1 MGENLEMKSVEA
13 AVEQGDMEAQF
24 NLGNMYYN
32 GEGTEV
38 NYEKALYWWEKAA
51 EQGDADAQFNLGDM
65 YYEGEG
71 TEVNYEKALY
81 WWKKAA
87 EQGDAEA
94 QFNLGRMYCQGE
106 GTEVNYE
113 KALYWWE
120 KAAEQD
126 DVRAQFN
133 VGLIFFRGLGTEVNY
148 EKALY
153 WYEKAAEQGDAK
165 AQFATADMYYCS
177 YGEGMSWDKEKALY
191 WFEKAA
197 AQGNKTA
204 QFKTGCMYY
213 KGDGTKR
220 SKEKALYWWEQ
231 AAAQGHERAQ
241 EYIKANS
248 NKTQKTSVKNLSN
261 TVELKDFSASER
273 YENEY
278 EACAKVWDRILHIS
292 VTADILP
299 LEDMLPMINVMLK
312 GLDGQKEAFFN
323 DLVDSYLPQAED
335 WVLNLCEESEEDSTD
350 EKRCFITDDYNEIYL
365 PISKEDFLDSLNL
378 SIYVSYDKDES
389 DILVDG
395 YINCQPDY
403 FAGHSIEFIVDG
415 KGNFEIEGLAG

>member
-1 MGENLEMKSVEA
+1 MSENFEMKSIEA
-13 AVEQGDMEAQF
+13 
-24 NLGNMYYN
+24 
-32 GEGTEV
+32 
-38 NYEKALYWWEKAA
+38 AA
-51 EQGDADAQFNLGDM
+51 EQGDM
-65 YYEGEG
+65 
-71 TEVNYEKALY
+71 
-81 WWKKAA
+81 
-87 EQGDAEA
+87 EA

-120 KAAEQD
+120 KAAEQG

-133 VGLIFFRGLGTEVNY
+133 VGLIFSRGLGTEVNY

-153 WYEKAAEQGDAK
+153 WFEKAAEQGDVG
-165 AQFATADMYYCS
+165 AQYSVGYMYYN
-177 YGEGMSWDKEKALY
+177 GEGTEVNYKKALY

-197 AQGNKTA
+197 EQGYVKA
-204 QFKTGCMYY
+204 QFATGCIYY
-213 KGDGTKR
+213 KGEGTKR
-220 SKEKALYWWEQ
+220 NKEKALYWWEQ
-231 AAAQGHERAQ
+231 AAAQGNKRAQ
-241 EYIKANS
+241 EYIEANS
-248 NKTQKTSVKNLSN
+248 NNTPKTSVKNLSN
-261 TVELKDFSASER
+261 TVKLKDFSASER
-273 YENEY
+273 YEDEY
-278 EACAKVWDRILHIS
+278 KACAKVWDKNLYIS

-299 LEDMLPMINVMLK
+299 LEDMIPMINDMLK
-312 GLDGQKEAFFN
+312 GLNSQKEAFFN

-395 YINCQPDY
+395 YINCEPDY

>member
-13 AVEQGDMEAQF
+13 AAEQGDMGAQF
-24 NLGNMYYN
+24 HLGNMYYN

-51 EQGDADAQFNLGDM
+51 EQG
-65 YYEGEG
+65 
-71 TEVNYEKALY
+71 
-81 WWKKAA
+81 
-87 EQGDAEA
+87 
-94 QFNLGRMYCQGE
+94 
-106 GTEVNYE
+106 
-113 KALYWWE
+113 
-120 KAAEQD
+120 

-153 WYEKAAEQGDAK
+153 WYEKAAKQGDADAQFNLGNMYYNGEGTEVNYKKALYWYEKAAEQGDAD
-165 AQFATADMYYCS
+165 AQFETADMYYYS

-197 AQGNKTA
+197 AQGHITA

-220 SKEKALYWWEQ
+220 NKEKALYWWEQ

-241 EYIKANS
+241 EYIEANS

-261 TVELKDFSASER
+261 TLKLKDFSESDD
-273 YENEY
+273 ENEY
-278 EACAKVWDRILHIS
+278 DACANLWDKNLYIS

-299 LEDMLPMINVMLK
+299 LEDMIPMINDMLK
-312 GLDGQKEAFFN
+312 GLDSQKEAFFN
-323 DLVDSYLPQAED
+323 DLADSYIPYAEE
-335 WVLNLCEESEEDSTD
+335 WVLTLCEESEEDSTD
-350 EKRCFITDDYNEIYL
+350 EKRCFITEDYNEIYL
-365 PISKEDFLDSLNL
+365 PISKEDFLNSLNL

-395 YINCQPDY
+395 YIYCNPDY

>member
-1 MGENLEMKSVEA
+1 MGENLEMNNLEA
-13 AVEQGDMEAQF
+13 TAEQGDMEAQF
-24 NLGNMYYN
+24 HLGC
-32 GEGTEV
+32 
-38 NYEKALYWWEKAA
+38 
-51 EQGDADAQFNLGDM
+51 
-65 YYEGEG
+65 
-71 TEVNYEKALY
+71 
-81 WWKKAA
+81 
-87 EQGDAEA
+87 
-94 QFNLGRMYCQGE
+94 MYCQGE

-120 KAAEQD
+120 KAAEQG

-165 AQFATADMYYCS
+165 AQFTTADMYYCS

-197 AQGNKTA
+197 EQGHIKA

-220 SKEKALYWWEQ
+220 SKEKALYWWEL
-231 AAAQGHERAQ
+231 AAAQGHEWAQ

-248 NKTQKTSVKNLSN
+248 NNTPKSSVKNLSN
-261 TVELKDFSASER
+261 TVELKDFSESDD
-273 YENEY
+273 ENEY
-278 EACAKVWDRILHIS
+278 DACANLWDKNLYIS

-299 LEDMLPMINVMLK
+299 LEDMIPMINDMLR
-312 GLDGQKEAFFN
+312 GLNSQKEAFFN

-395 YINCQPDY
+395 YINCEPDY

>member
-1 MGENLEMKSVEA
+1 MSENFEMKSIEA
-13 AVEQGDMEAQF
+13 AAEQGDMEAQF
-24 NLGNMYYN
+24 H
-32 GEGTEV
+32 
-38 NYEKALYWWEKAA
+38 
-51 EQGDADAQFNLGDM
+51 
-65 YYEGEG
+65 
-71 TEVNYEKALY
+71 
-81 WWKKAA
+81 
-87 EQGDAEA
+87 
-94 QFNLGRMYCQGE
+94 LGRMYCQGE

-197 AQGNKTA
+197 EQGHMKA
-204 QFKTGCMYY
+204 QFKTGSMYY
-213 KGDGTKR
+213 KGEGTKR
-220 SKEKALYWWEQ
+220 NKEKALYWFEQ
-231 AAAQGHERAQ
+231 AAAQGDERAQ

-248 NKTQKTSVKNLSN
+248 NNTPETSVKNLSN
-261 TVELKDFSASER
+261 TVKLKDFSESE
-273 YENEY
+273 EY
-278 EACAKVWDRILHIS
+278 EDEYDACAKVWDKILYIS
-292 VTADILP
+292 VATDILP
-299 LEDMLPMINVMLK
+299 LEDMIPRINVMLK
-312 GLDGQKEAFFN
+312 GLDSQKEAFFS
-323 DLVDSYLPQAED
+323 DLIDSYLPQAED

-350 EKRCFITDDYNEIYL
+350 EKRCFITDDGNEIYL
-365 PISKEDFLDSLNL
+365 PISKEDFLASLNL
-378 SIYVSYDKDES
+378 SIVVSYDEDEE

-395 YINCQPDY
+395 YIHCEPDY